1 MSTRIYQGRIL
12 SAQYDSSS
20 NDSFDTPAID
30 ALLETFNLFQDAV
43 NYHLVALAGMAAP
56 YDGTEMSAF
65 SQQVK
70 AIWRCP
76 SRNKE
81 GAATLQQSIRR
92 TLPNLPENVD
102 FEDAIQEIFKTTER
116 KELLPYVL
124 QAIVLRIKSGDIQQG
139 SKDILPKLCSIGYT
153 GNFDYS
159 CKELL
164 ANAGNRKLHE
174 IIDNPPV
181 SEQELK
187 KLAAEMDLSWA
198 GFKTKPNDEQTHSEL
213 HTPEETAA
221 KVKEATDALIKV
233 LEAKTDSAFVELEKE
248 LNINLADF
256 VQNEITNKTPIFGA
270 DNCIA
275 VDSQGSTKPSNKNI
289 KLAAIFFMY
298 YPSTTSAKMLS
309 KKLRPTKKDARENT
323 LYDFNKL
330 ENDPFILCRGRKKYI
345 YQAFSSLPAWEPA
358 ENNIYSI
365 PWDVLAFSEAIK
377 TLHSFEL
384 KTEERRKHVEELKNK
399 LRYIEEGVGKITGE
413 DDENDTPLPV
423 LGGDPRFEL
432 LKQLVEEIAPGDY
445 DNYTISRRALQN
457 YEDVLQC
464 WQEAEKQGACNEDT
478 LISIVRNEQSTS
490 ERFGSGVLFE
500 ALCRKKYQPIWHD
513 WHDNSKSPKPRS
525 QNILKDFNHWQE
537 IKQEIIQYER
547 PVNITAADS
556 IESPRQLLFSDLK
569 NFGPK
574 SKGHEFVKGQKNTIR
589 LRVAVRNT
597 SGHLEGA
604 TIIVRYSAPRFERDE
619 LGTDAGCW
627 LSDKKS
633 DNTVTSW
640 LQPMMKALNLDSAK
654 LNMIKPP
661 AVALQI
667 KGQKHAQRICYLN
680 FPVSFDF
687 TPIHDRIGK
696 ANIWNYQ
703 ILRGTDEKL
712 HLHWPGTYTAAQ
724 SPWWSSPKLKETG
737 FTALSVDLGV
747 RYAAAWALIN
757 VQTNPEI
764 RTQKGTVIKGRAI
777 GNDGKNSW
785 WGYCTKN
792 GLIRID
798 GEGNGQKSDSAGRPL
813 PGGRGQPTPQ
823 DEALATYL
831 FELANYKPH
840 SVTNTLDLCNQ
851 ANKAFR
857 KLLSRCRKYQ
867 SMLVKLKNSEQHNDI
882 LRDVHEYFSSYNE
895 VTKQYI
901 QGILKSLQEQDVPQV
916 RALLLGALI
925 DLRNKLPKAA
935 KNLVNLILPRKYGE
949 WIWVEDSKPGY
960 ICSGR
965 LIHGASNS
973 PQRRI
978 FHRGGLSIARLS
990 QIEELR
996 RNLQSLNRILHTAPG
1011 EQADFGSSLRNIP
1024 VEDPCPDILRKIEN
1038 IREQRVNKIA
1048 HEIVAQALGVRLL
1061 PPRKDKNT
1069 DNQDIVHGE
1078 YELIPNRKPVDF
1090 VILENLS
1097 RYRTSIDRTP
1107 EENSTLMRWA
1117 HRQIVAKVKQLLEE
1131 VFGIPVICT
1140 HAAYTS
1146 KFDAMTSAPGFRAVE
1161 MTEWRLNNLGS
1172 RTNENDQ
1179 NLYKIYKELY
1189 QQAKDKRDGLKLL
1202 MPDKRNG
1209 GEFFLYK
1216 SADGVHMRNSDINA
1230 AINIGWRGVAS
1241 PESLHLLHRVRL
1253 NKKKGEI
1260 KPVYSNKREKA
1271 LEKSWN
1277 FDLIANVEQS
1287 NDFAA
1292 SFWIDA
1298 ESDIPPM
1305 AQYCAPQS
1313 DNTCNL
1319 AHGKALWSRVKE
1331 QRWELCHCFNI
1342 RVLQKVGIDT
1352 TVLQR
1357 YLDRCKLLTEDDSD
1371 IPL

>member
-12 SAQYDSSS
+12 SAQYDNAS
-20 NDSFDTPAID
+20 NCTFDTPAID

-43 NYHLVALAGMAAP
+43 NYHLVALAGMADP

-92 TLPNLPENVD
+92 TLPNLPENAD

-174 IIDNPPV
+174 IIDNPQV
-181 SEQELK
+181 SEQKLK

-233 LEAKTDSAFVELEKE
+233 LEAKTDSAFVKLEKE
-248 LNINLADF
+248 LNITLADF

-309 KKLRPTKKDARENT
+309 KKLRPPKKDAGENT

-377 TLHSFEL
+377 TLHSFQL
-384 KTEERRKHVEELKNK
+384 KTEERKKHIEELKNK
-399 LRYIEEGVGKITGE
+399 LRYIEEGIGKITGD

-432 LKQLVEEIAPGDY
+432 LKQLVKEIAPGDY
-445 DNYTISRRALQN
+445 DNYTISQRALQN

-464 WQEAEKQGACNEDT
+464 WQKAEKQGASNEET
-478 LISIVRNEQSTS
+478 FIKIVRKEQANS
-490 ERFGSGVLFE
+490 ERFGASVLFE
-500 ALCRKKYQPIWHD
+500 ALCRKKYQPIWHN
-513 WHDNSKSPKPRS
+513 WQDNSKSPKPRS

-640 LQPMMKALNLDSAK
+640 LQPMMKALNLDSAQ
-654 LNMIKPP
+654 LNMKKEP

-667 KGQKHAQRICYLN
+667 KEQKNAQKICYLN

-703 ILRGTDEKL
+703 ILKGKDEKL

-724 SPWWSSPKLKETG
+724 SPWWKSQTLKSTG
-737 FTALSVDLGV
+737 FTALSIDLGV
-747 RYAAAWALIN
+747 RYAAAWALMN
-757 VQTNPEI
+757 VQTTPEVK
-764 RTQKGTVIKGRAI
+764 TQKGTIIKGRII
-777 GNDGKNSW
+777 GNDGKNNW
-785 WGYCTKN
+785 YGFCTKN
-792 GLIRID
+792 GLIKIE
-798 GEGNGQKSDSAGRPL
+798 GEGNGQNCDSEGRPL
-813 PGGRGQPTPQ
+813 PSGIGRPTPE
-823 DEALATYL
+823 DEELATYL
-831 FELANYKPH
+831 FKSANFEPCQA
-840 SVTNTLDLCNQ
+840 TNVLDLCNQ
-851 ANKAFR
+851 ANQAFR
-857 KLLSRCRKYQ
+857 KLLNRCRKYQ
-867 SMLVKLKNSEQHNDI
+867 SLLVKFNNSEQHNDI
-882 LRDVHEYFSSYNE
+882 LEAVHEYFTYNE
-895 VTKQYI
+895 TTKQFI
-901 QGILKSLQEQDVPQV
+901 PEIHKSLKEQDIPQV

-925 DLRNKLPKAA
+925 KLRNKLPKAA
-935 KNLVNLILPRKYGE
+935 EKLANLLLPRKYGE
-949 WIWVEDSKPGY
+949 WIWVADSKPGY
-960 ICSGR
+960 ICSGH
-965 LIHGASNS
+965 LVLHDNKT

-1024 VEDPCPDILRKIEN
+1024 VVDPCPDILRKIEN

-1069 DNQDIVHGE
+1069 GHQDIVHGE

-1097 RYRTSIDRTP
+1097 RYLTSIDRTP

-1117 HRQIVAKVKQLLEE
+1117 HRQIVAKIKQLLEE

-1146 KFDAMTSAPGFRAVE
+1146 KFDAWTSAPGFRAVE
-1161 MTEWRLNNLGS
+1161 MTEWRLTNLGKKA
-1172 RTNENDQ
+1172 NENDQ
-1179 NLYKIYKELY
+1179 KLYRIYKELY
-1189 QQAKDKRDGLKLL
+1189 QQANDKRDGIKLL
-1202 MPDKRNG
+1202 MPDKYNS

-1216 SADGVHMRNSDINA
+1216 SANEVHMRNADINA
-1230 AINIGWRGVAS
+1230 AINIGWRALAA

-1271 LEKSWN
+1271 LEKWN
-1277 FDLIANVEQS
+1277 FDLITDVGQS
-1287 NDFAA
+1287 NDLAA

-1298 ESDIPPM
+1298 GSDIPPM
-1305 AQYCAPQS
+1305 AHYRSTQPV
-1313 DNTCNL
+1313 NTCRL
-1319 AHGKALWSRVKE
+1319 AHGKILWSKIKA
-1331 QRWELCHCFNI
+1331 QRWELCHCFNLKI
-1342 RVLQKVGIDT
+1342 LEKLKIDT
-1352 TVLQR
+1352 SLLRQH
-1357 YLDRCKLLTEDDSD
+1357 LNKCKLLTEDDSD
-1371 IPL
+1371 ITI

>member
-43 NYHLVALAGMAAP
+43 NYHLVALAGMASPTVESYAAQFRKQI
-56 YDGTEMSAF
+56 EMIWTRHPRNNTQ
-65 SQQVK
+65 SQ
-70 AIWRCP
+70 
-76 SRNKE
+76 
-81 GAATLQQSIRR
+81 TLQQSVTN
-92 TLPNLPENVD
+92 TLNIPSD
-102 FEDAIQEIFKTTER
+102 SSFEEAINEIFRNTEHQ
-116 KELLPYVL
+116 ELLPYVL
-124 QAIVLRIKSGDIQQG
+124 HYITERTSAGDGAIQQG
-139 SKDILPKLCSIGYT
+139 GRSILPKLCDST
-153 GNFDYS
+153 FKGNYDYS
-159 CKELL
+159 AKEKK
-164 ANAGNRKLHE
+164 ATNGKLRLQ
-174 IIDNPPV
+174 
-181 SEQELK
+181 QELNREGISEEELIELSK
-187 KLAAEMDLSWA
+187 EMDLSWA
-198 GFKTKPNDEQTHSEL
+198 GIKTKPNADHTGSILYSEADTYQQVEKTML
-213 HTPEETAA
+213 ELCDTI
-221 KVKEATDALIKV
+221 KNSSDSVWVKHANEHKIDL
-233 LEAKTDSAFVELEKE
+233 
-248 LNINLADF
+248 LAD
-256 VQNEITNKTPIFGA
+256 VRKALQHPLQISADHLLAKNNKVVPSLKQA
-270 DNCIA
+270 A
-275 VDSQGSTKPSNKNI
+275 V
-289 KLAAIFFMY
+289 FFMF
-298 YPSTTSAKMLS
+298 YPCQISATLLKLKLGKEKKKKNETEVYDCST
-309 KKLRPTKKDARENT
+309 
-323 LYDFNKL
+323 L
-330 ENDPFILCRGRKKYI
+330 ENDPVLLCRGKRGYI
-345 YQAFSSLPAWEPA
+345 YKGYTALAEWEQNGSKMYSA
-358 ENNIYSI
+358 E
-365 PWDVLAFSEAIK
+365 WDILAFKEALK

-457 YEDVLQC
+457 YEDVLQR

-478 LISIVRNEQSTS
+478 LISIVRNEQGTS

-513 WHDNSKSPKPRS
+513 WQDNSKSPKPRS
-525 QNILKDFNHWQE
+525 QNILKDFNIWQD
-537 IKQEIIQYER
+537 IKQEIEQYER
-547 PVNITAADS
+547 PVNITAADA
-556 IESPRQLLFSDLK
+556 IESPRQLFFSDLE

-597 SGHLEGA
+597 AGHLEGA
-604 TIIVRYSAPRFERDE
+604 TIIVRYSAPRFDRDE
-619 LGTDAGCW
+619 LGTDAACW
-627 LSDKKS
+627 LPDKKA

-654 LNMIKPP
+654 LHMSNPP

-687 TPIHDRIGK
+687 ATIHARIGK
-696 ANIWNYQ
+696 ADVWNNQ
-703 ILRGTDEKL
+703 ILGGKDEKL
-712 HLHWPGTYTAAQ
+712 HLHWPGTYAAAQ
-724 SPWWSSPKLKETG
+724 SPWWSSQKLKETG

-747 RYAAAWALIN
+747 RYAAAWALMN
-757 VQTNPEI
+757 VQTHPEI
-764 RTQKGTVIKGRAI
+764 RTEKGTVIKGRTI

-785 WGYCTKN
+785 YGFCTKN
-792 GLIRID
+792 GLLKID
-798 GEGNGQKSDSAGRPL
+798 GEGNGQKSDSSGRPL
-813 PGGRGQPTPQ
+813 PDGVGQPTPQ
-823 DEALATYL
+823 DKALATYL
-831 FELANYKPH
+831 FELANIEAR
-840 SVTNTLDLCNQ
+840 SITNVLELCNQ

-867 SMLVKLKNSEQHNDI
+867 SMLVKLNKSEQHNDV
-882 LRDVHEYFSSYNE
+882 LKEAHEYFTYNE

-901 QGILKSLQEQDVPQV
+901 DGIIQSIQKQDERRV
-916 RALLLGALI
+916 RELLLEALTQ
-925 DLRNKLPKAA
+925 LRKKLPEAA
-935 KNLVNLILPRKYGE
+935 EKLANLLLPRKNGE
-949 WIWVEDSKPGY
+949 WIWVPDSKPGY

-965 LIHGASNS
+965 LIQGTSKN
-973 PQRRI
+973 PKRKV

-996 RNLQSLNRILHTAPG
+996 RNLQSLNRILYTAPG
-1011 EQADFGSSLRNIP
+1011 EQADFGSELRNVP

-1048 HEIVAQALGVRLL
+1048 HEIVAMALGVRLL
-1061 PPRKDKNT
+1061 PPRKNKNT
-1069 DNQDIVHGE
+1069 DNRDIVHGE
-1078 YELIPNRKPVDF
+1078 YERIPNRQPVDF

-1097 RYRTSIDRTP
+1097 RYLTSIDRTT

-1146 KFDAMTSAPGFRAVE
+1146 KFDAWTSAPGFRTVE
-1161 MTEWRLNNLGS
+1161 MTEQRLKNLS
-1172 RTNENDQ
+1172 KSEKENDQ
-1179 NLYKIYKELY
+1179 RLSTIYSALYK
-1189 QQAKDKRDGLKLL
+1189 QAKDLRDGLKLL
-1202 MPDKRNG
+1202 MPNKRNG

-1216 SADGVHMRNSDINA
+1216 SADGIHMRNADINA
-1230 AINIGWRGVAS
+1230 AINIGWRGLAA
-1241 PESLHLLHRVRL
+1241 PEALHLLHRVRL

-1271 LEKSWN
+1271 LERNWN
-1277 FDLIANVEQS
+1277 FKLIADTAQS
-1287 NDFAA
+1287 SDLAS

-1305 AQYCAPQS
+1305 AQYCAPLAES
-1313 DNTCNL
+1313 TCQL
-1319 AHGKALWSRVKE
+1319 AHGKTLWSRVKE
-1331 QRWELCHCFNI
+1331 QRWALCHSFNI

-1357 YLDRCKLLTEDDSD
+1357 YLDKCKLLTEDDSD
-1371 IPL
+1371 ITR

>member
-43 NYHLVALAGMAAP
+43 NYHLVALAGMA
-56 YDGTEMSAF
+56 DHDNGTVVADF
-65 SQQVK
+65 SRQVK
-70 AIWRCP
+70 DIWHTP
-76 SRNKE
+76 SRNKT
-81 GAATLQQSIRR
+81 GARTLQQSICE
-92 TLPNLPENVD
+92 TLNLPSQTS
-102 FEDAIQEIFKTTER
+102 FEDAVQEIFKTTSHQEI
-116 KELLPYVL
+116 LPYVL
-124 QAIVLRIKSGDIQQG
+124 QIVVERIATGDIQQS
-139 SKDILPKLCSIGYT
+139 SKDLLPKLCDVSFT
-153 GNFDYS
+153 GNYDYS
-159 CKELL
+159 RKELL
-164 ANAGNRKLHE
+164 ARKGNQRLHQELNRKD
-174 IIDNPPV
+174 I
-181 SEQELK
+181 SEHELK
-187 KLAAEMDLSWA
+187 KLSTEMDLSWA
-198 GFKTKPNDEQTHSEL
+198 GLKTLSNPERTHSML
-213 HTPEETAA
+213 YTPEETEA
-221 KVKEATDALIKV
+221 KVKEAIEDLLQV
-233 LEAKTDSAFVELEKE
+233 LQSHKE
-248 LNINLADF
+248 PVWNKIEEEYKINLVDF
-256 VQNEITNKTPIFGA
+256 VQNELKNNPPMHSAEHCLAK
-270 DNCIA
+270 
-275 VDSQGSTKPSNKNI
+275 DSPGSIKPTNKNI

-298 YPSTTSAKMLS
+298 YPSPISATMLS
-309 KKLRPTKKDARENT
+309 KKIRPAKKAKVNT
-323 LYDFNKL
+323 LVYDFSKL
-330 ENDPFILCRGRKKYI
+330 ENDPFLLCRSHSGCV
-345 YQAFSSLPAWEPA
+345 YQGFSALPQWKTE
-358 ENNIYSI
+358 EKLMFSRS
-365 PWDVLAFSEAIK
+365 WDTLAFSEALK

-399 LRYIEEGVGKITGE
+399 LRYIEEGIGKLSVD

-445 DNYTISRRALQN
+445 DNYTISHRALQN
-457 YEDVLQC
+457 YEDVLQG
-464 WQEAEKQGACNEDT
+464 WQKAEKQGVCDEET
-478 LISIVRNEQSTS
+478 LIRIVRNEQGTS

-513 WHDNSKSPKPRS
+513 WQDNSKSPKPRS
-525 QNILKDFNHWQE
+525 QNILKDFNIWQD
-537 IKQEIIQYER
+537 IKQEIEQYER
-547 PVNITAADS
+547 PVNITAADA

-597 SGHLEGA
+597 AGHLEGA
-604 TIIVRYSAPRFERDE
+604 TIIVRYSAPRFDRDE
-619 LGTDAGCW
+619 LGTDSACW
-627 LSDKKS
+627 LPDKKA

-654 LNMIKPP
+654 LNMSKEP

-667 KGQKHAQRICYLN
+667 KGQKHAQKICYLN

-687 TPIHDRIGK
+687 APIHARIGK
-696 ANIWNYQ
+696 ADIWNNQ
-703 ILRGTDEKL
+703 MLGGKDEKL
-712 HLHWPGTYTAAQ
+712 HLHWPGTYAAAQ
-724 SPWWSSPKLKETG
+724 SPWWSSQKLKETG

-757 VQTNPEI
+757 VQTNPES
-764 RTQKGTVIKGRAI
+764 RTLKGTVIKGRAI

-785 WGYCTKN
+785 YGYCTKN

-813 PGGRGQPTPQ
+813 PDGIGQPTPQ
-823 DEALATYL
+823 DEELATYL
-831 FELANYKPH
+831 FELANYEPH
-840 SVTNTLDLCNQ
+840 SVTNVLDLCNQ

-867 SMLVKLKNSEQHNDI
+867 SMLVKLQNSEQHNDI
-882 LRDVHEYFSSYNE
+882 LRDVHEYFSYNE
-895 VTKQYI
+895 VTKRYI
-901 QGILKSLQEQDVPQV
+901 PGILKSQQEQDVPQV

-935 KNLVNLILPRKYGE
+935 ENLANLILPRKYGE

-960 ICSGR
+960 ICSGC

-1011 EQADFGSSLRNIP
+1011 EQADFGIGLRNVP
-1024 VEDPCPDILRKIEN
+1024 VVDPCPDILRKIEN

-1107 EENSTLMRWA
+1107 DENSTLMRWA

-1161 MTEWRLNNLGS
+1161 MTEWRLGS
-1172 RTNENDQ
+1172 KANENDQ
-1179 NLYKIYKELY
+1179 KLYKIYKELY

-1216 SADGVHMRNSDINA
+1216 STDGVHMRNADINA
-1230 AINIGWRGVAS
+1230 AINIGWRGVAA
-1241 PESLHLLHRVRL
+1241 PESLHLLHRLRL

-1277 FDLIANVEQS
+1277 FNLIANVEQS
-1287 NDFAA
+1287 NDFAS
-1292 SFWIDA
+1292 SFWIDDK
-1298 ESDIPPM
+1298 SDIAPM

-1319 AHGKALWSRVKE
+1319 AHGKTLWSRVKE

-1342 RVLQKVGIDT
+1342 GVLQKVGVDT
-1352 TVLQR
+1352 SELQR
-1357 YLDRCKLLTEDDSD
+1357 YLNKCKLLTEDDSD
-1371 IPL
+1371 ITI